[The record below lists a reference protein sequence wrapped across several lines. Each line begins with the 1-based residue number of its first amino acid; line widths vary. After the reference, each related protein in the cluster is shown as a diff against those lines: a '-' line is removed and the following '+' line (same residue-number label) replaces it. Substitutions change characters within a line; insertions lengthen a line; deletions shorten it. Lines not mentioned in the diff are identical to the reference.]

1 MNLGLRIG
9 DRFSNEKLVDE
20 LSNFSG
26 QSDPHYINLRSDW
39 GWGMETI
46 KLGSSYKFAVK

>member
-9 DRFSNEKLVDE
+9 DQFSNKKLVDE

-26 QSDPHYINLRSDW
+26 QFDPHYINLRSDW
-39 GWGMETI
+39 GGGMERI
-46 KLGSSYKFAVK
+46 KLCSSYKFAMQ